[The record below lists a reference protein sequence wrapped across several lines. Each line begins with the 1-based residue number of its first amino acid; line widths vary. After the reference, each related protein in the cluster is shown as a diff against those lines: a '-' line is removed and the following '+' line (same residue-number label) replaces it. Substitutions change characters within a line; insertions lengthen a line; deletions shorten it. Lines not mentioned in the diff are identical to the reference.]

1 MFLVV
6 TNLYISECAASLSP
20 TGDDTEA
27 LKSRHCQKEHK
38 GQSTNDKHR
47 SPKLALLLLQPVLEG
62 NSLTNEV
69 ALEAAGSINGV
80 LLRQD
85 QQKQLA
91 KEHPELL
98 SESIEVVLRKAL
110 NCYSDLLCGLV
121 RLDLVIREFEIEAYR
136 AQGPQGLLK
145 HLLCLS
151 TQHIAPLQSHRN
163 PCQRQN
169 QLLDPHRA
177 SSRASAPEL
186 VLALVDRELGNQD
199 PDALEDVMV
208 HFMVLHNT
216 MVQINFNIDIGIC
229 DVRDNHL

>member
-6 TNLYISECAASLSP
+6 TNLYINEGPASPPP
-20 TGDDTEA
+20 TGDDTKA
-27 LKSRHCQKEHK
+27 LKSCHCQKEYK
-38 GQSTNDKHR
+38 GQTTSDQHR
-47 SPKLALLLLQPVLEG
+47 TSELSLLLLLLCLEG
-62 NSLTNEV
+62 NSLADEV

-80 LLRQD
+80 FLRQD
-85 QQKQLA
+85 QQEQLP
-91 KEHPELL
+91 KKLPELL

-177 SSRASAPEL
+177 SSRASASEL